1 VVFLLVQR
9 SVTGIDLSIKKL
21 LQRMRFKVKI
31 AMWYHISLCNLLN
44 FYTFWLVIGL
54 ATKAI
59 LAQFIF
65 APFFIAGKS
74 DV

>member
-1 VVFLLVQR
+1 MVFLLVQR
-9 SVTGIDLSIKKL
+9 LAIGIDLLIKKL

-54 ATKAI
+54 ATKVV
-59 LAQFIF
+59 LDQFIF